1 MLLLAVLFNPGD
13 SEGLLGPVAE
23 AVAVFE
29 DIDGNFVV
37 GHDGRLVLERPEGL
51 HAGGLV
57 VGAIGV
63 IDLEVQTIVG
73 DDGEEQVLEV
83 DADAA
88 KHPLGLDAA
97 QASKLVGH
105 IGQIVIGNRHCW
117 APGKKSGYRVTRSKI
132 KQQKEKIQI

>member
-1 MLLLAVLFNPGD
+1 LLFLSGLFGPCD
-13 SEGLLGPVAE
+13 SDGFLCPVAE

-29 DIDGNFVV
+29 DIDGDFVV
-37 GHDGRLVLERPEGL
+37 GHDGRFVLERPEGL

-63 IDLEVQTIVG
+63 IDLEVQDIVG

-97 QASKLVGH
+97 QARELVGY
-105 IGQIVIGNRHCW
+105 IGQIVVGNRQF
-117 APGKKSGYRVTRSKI
+117 ASFPMN
-132 KQQKEKIQI
+132 